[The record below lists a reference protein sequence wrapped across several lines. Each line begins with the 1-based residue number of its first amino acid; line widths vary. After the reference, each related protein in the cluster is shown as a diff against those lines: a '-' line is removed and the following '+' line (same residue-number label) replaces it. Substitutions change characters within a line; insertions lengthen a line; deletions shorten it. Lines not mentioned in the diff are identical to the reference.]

1 MIVMPN
7 HVHGVIMIL
16 STDPLEIDPSTP
28 KLSQIMRWFKTRTT
42 NDYIL
47 GVRTEGWPR
56 YPGKLWQTG
65 FYDHIV
71 RDEPTLE
78 RIRSYI
84 AANPSRW
91 PWDEENPRRVGG

>member
-1 MIVMPN
+1 
-7 HVHGVIMIL
+7 MIL
-16 STDPLEIDPSTP
+16 STDPLEIDPSTS
-28 KLSQIMRWFKTRTT
+28 KLSQIMHWFKTRTT

-91 PWDEENPRRVGG
+91 PWDEENPRRVSR